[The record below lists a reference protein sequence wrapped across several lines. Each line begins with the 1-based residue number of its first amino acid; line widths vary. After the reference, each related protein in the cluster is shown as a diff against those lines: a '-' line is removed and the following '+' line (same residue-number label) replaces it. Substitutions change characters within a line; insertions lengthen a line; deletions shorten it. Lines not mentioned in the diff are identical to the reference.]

1 MHIILQPTSG
11 QEKTTE
17 DVATDKGSA
26 EQQEDAAQAETEEQ
40 QQVTDDQQVTPTDPE
55 PEPQPEAE
63 PEPETQPESQPEPEQ
78 TTTSSE
84 EEPKPDVATAVPEEK
99 PEVEEAVK
107 DKKVSETEVAELP
120 KDSPVDT
127 EVVVD
132 VKPDTVE
139 ETEAVNKEEE
149 VKEKPKASAV
159 LRNKVRS
166 ADPREGV
173 DMAIGE
179 SGITKTDPITVGKM
193 FRDTV
198 SKCPEHVAL
207 RFKDVEAGV
216 WKEYTYTQYY
226 QLCVQAAKSFLKVK
240 STIFMYNKCICI
252 VCEHAS

>member
-55 PEPQPEAE
+55 PEPQPE
-63 PEPETQPESQPEPEQ
+63 SQPEPEQ

-107 DKKVSETEVAELP
+107 DQKVSETEVAELP

-139 ETEAVNKEEE
+139 ETEAVEE